1 MVFKIKIDCINFIV
15 LYLKILIKL
24 IIRKYKFFLL
34 IRVERKG
41 EKLNN
46 LIFIKI
52 I

>member
-1 MVFKIKIDCINFIV
+1 MVFKIKIDCINFIA

-24 IIRKYKFFLL
+24 ITRKYKSFLL
-34 IRVERKG
+34 TQVERKG

-46 LIFIKI
+46 SIPIKI